1 MDEGR
6 ERATRTKTWQAEGVM
21 KGERE
26 RDRDVRAWRK
36 GWHEWIE
43 REVKT
48 SDWMKGGESEKG
60 GGGGGLGEGRTDVN
74 EWNRGR
80 KQKNGKM
87 GRERKFSKRW
97 VEQRGWRE
105 REGERERER
114 ERALSVYQTCMPAAC
129 FYGNRHLKQ
138 HWCINVERLSRGS
151 IITGKPDTHMQI
163 PINVHRYT
171 RVHTFF
177 SDTCAACAGAHG
189 DTHLCACMHTQFSFR
204 PILCTV

>member
-6 ERATRTKTWQAEGVM
+6 ERATRRMTWQAEGVM

-48 SDWMKGGESEKG
+48 SDWMKGEESEKG
-60 GGGGGLGEGRTDVN
+60 GGGGGGALERVGLTWMN
-74 EWNRGR
+74 ENRGR
-80 KQKNGKM
+80 KQKRM
-87 GRERKFSKRW
+87 GRW
-97 VEQRGWRE
+97 GGRE
-105 REGERERER
+105 NLVNVGQNRADGERER

-138 HWCINVERLSRGS
+138 HWCVNVERLSRGS
-151 IITGKPDTHMQI
+151 IITGKPDTHMHTHTQI
-163 PINVHRYT
+163 RT
-171 RVHTFF
+171 
-177 SDTCAACAGAHG
+177 S
-189 DTHLCACMHTQFSFR
+189 THL
-204 PILCTV
+204 L